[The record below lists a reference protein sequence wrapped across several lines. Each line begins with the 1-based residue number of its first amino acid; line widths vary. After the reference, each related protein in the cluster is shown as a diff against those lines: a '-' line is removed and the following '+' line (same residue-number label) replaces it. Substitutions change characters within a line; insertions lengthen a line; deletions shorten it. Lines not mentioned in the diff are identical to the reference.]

1 MVQADG
7 GNFDISTSSTETDTS
22 TKGIKAQKYV
32 ILKDGTYQLATA
44 DDGIHCNGK
53 YMSAEALIPLIRE
66 MMESMQMTR
75 PLYWMGKLI

>member
-1 MVQADG
+1 MMESIV
-7 GNFDISTSSTETDTS
+7 TEM
-22 TKGIKAQKYV
+22 
-32 ILKDGTYQLATA
+32 
-44 DDGIHCNGK
+44 